1 MIEFPDDVVGS
12 GGTNRPSTS
21 EEYWEIVQR
30 LGYLSRIERAQF
42 GAKMYEK
49 AEAADKK
56 PFAYMIIYRAPD
68 VGPIVYLCSNE
79 PRPKRSRRLLL
90 LMKGTCAYMGTST
103 VVGIAT
109 QSLSSEER
117 SHDFC
122 VMGNVSFVDP
132 EEAKRMAQQLF
143 STSRGTSLDEWGNDY
158 APGASAGTTHIAR

>member
-1 MIEFPDDVVGS
+1 MAKS
-12 GGTNRPSTS
+12 GILNGPSTPV
-21 EEYWEIVQR
+21 EYWEILQR

-56 PFAYMIIYRAPD
+56 PFAYTVIYRPPN

-79 PRPKRSRRLLL
+79 PRHERSKRLRLL
-90 LMKGTCAYMGTST
+90 MRYACAYMDTSV

-122 VMGNVSFVDP
+122 VMEGVYFYRSSTGQAISS
-132 EEAKRMAQQLF
+132 EGIRCCREAQVLN
-143 STSRGTSLDEWGNDY
+143 EWGNDY
-158 APGASAGTTHIAR
+158 AQGA